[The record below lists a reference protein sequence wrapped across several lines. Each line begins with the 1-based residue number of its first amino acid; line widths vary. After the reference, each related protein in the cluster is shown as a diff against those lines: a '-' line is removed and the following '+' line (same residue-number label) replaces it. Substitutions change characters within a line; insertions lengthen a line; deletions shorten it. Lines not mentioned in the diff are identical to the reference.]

1 MKLYHGC
8 TYEVVGNKVLEND
21 MFYGMFF
28 SPKYSAA
35 LSHTDS
41 DDDNSK
47 ILVTEIDED
56 DILYS
61 MSSYDDDI
69 IEFVEKNFTGD
80 EDTLEFIEEL
90 IAEDSFTNEYDDET
104 IEKIYTAMFGKKPS
118 PWNKPGHQAGDIG
131 WEAQR
136 LRCVLAAKRGYKAVA
151 SDDEHGTSYIVCPG
165 VEFTVEKVDEDDDDN
180 E

>member
-8 TYEVVGNKVLEND
+8 DYEVIGNKVLEND

-28 SPKYSAA
+28 SPSYNAA
-35 LSHTDS
+35 FSHAGEEDG
-41 DDDNSK
+41 K
-47 ILVTEIDED
+47 ILTAEIEEE

-69 IEFVEKNFTGD
+69 IKFVEENFEGD
-80 EDTLEFIEEL
+80 EDTLEIVEEL
-90 IAEDSFTNEYDDET
+90 IAEDSFTNGYDDET
-104 IEKIYTAMFGKKPS
+104 IEKVYTAIFGKKPS
-118 PWNKPGHQAGDIG
+118 PWDGPGYQAGYIG

-136 LRCVLAAKRGYKAVA
+136 LRCMLAAKRGYKAVA
-151 SDDEHGTSYIVCPG
+151 SEDEYGTSYIVCPG
-165 VEFTVEKVDEDDDDN
+165 VEFTIKEVDNDDDD